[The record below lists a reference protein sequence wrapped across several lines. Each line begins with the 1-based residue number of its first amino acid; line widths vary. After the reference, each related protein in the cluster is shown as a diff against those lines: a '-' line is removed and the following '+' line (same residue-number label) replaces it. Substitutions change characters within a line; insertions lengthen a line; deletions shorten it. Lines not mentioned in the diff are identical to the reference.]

1 MVVLVLAILIGI
13 AISLFSTQNT
23 HGVTITLANYPLTGV
38 PLYIIATVSFL
49 LGIIISFIGSLFSSI
64 SSFFALHSKDAAIT
78 QANTTIKNL
87 KNRVQELE
95 LENTRLRGHKHS
107 AYID

>member
-1 MVVLVLAILIGI
+1 MLLLILAILIGI
-13 AISLFSTQNT
+13 VISFFSTQNT

-38 PLYIIATVSFL
+38 PLYIIVTVSFL
-49 LGIIISFIGSLFSSI
+49 LCIIISFIGSLFTSI

-87 KNRVQELE
+87 QEKVQQLE
-95 LENTRLRGHKHS
+95 LENTRLQGHRHE
-107 AYID
+107 AH